1 MIDQPYVA
9 DGTADSSSLGGRL
22 RESRI
27 FLQLSQADVANAL
40 GLQRTAIHA
49 MEAGTRKVTAGEL
62 QQLARLYRRPVTWLL
77 GEDEP
82 SSDDEVQTLYRV
94 AQGLTDADRA
104 QVLEFARFLA
114 GRPGSPNDKS

>member
-1 MIDQPYVA
+1 MKLEDSMIDQPYVA

-49 MEAGTRKVTAGEL
+49 MEAGTRKVTAGEPAATRAPIPSASDMA
-62 QQLARLYRRPVTWLL
+62 ARR
-77 GEDEP
+77 G
-82 SSDDEVQTLYRV
+82 
-94 AQGLTDADRA
+94 RA
-104 QVLEFARFLA
+104 IL
-114 GRPGSPNDKS
+114 